1 MKRAGFPDT
10 IKSMLINGAIQE
22 YRQKGLLWKATR

>member
-1 MKRAGFPDT
+1 MERAEFPDT
-10 IKSMLINGAIQE
+10 IKSMMINGAIQD